1 MQLDIINFDGKK
13 VGSVELTDS
22 IFGVEPRADILHR
35 VVTWQR
41 AKQRAGTHA
50 VKSVSD
56 VAGSGKK
63 AFKQKKTGNARQGER
78 YNVHMRGG
86 GVVHGPV
93 VRDHSI
99 DLPKKIRSLG
109 LKMALS
115 SKAQDGS
122 LVIIDSEKLA
132 AAKTNT
138 FAKQLKKLDIASAL
152 FVGAA
157 ELDENFKKSA
167 ANIANIDVLPTMG
180 LNVLDILKHEKL
192 VLTADAVKAVEA
204 RLAYYIRIE
213 GKQNGRK
220 NS

>member
-1 MQLDIINFDGKK
+1 MVATELKVNKMQVDIINFDGKA
-13 VGSVELTDS
+13 VGKAELQDS
-22 IFGVEPRADILHR
+22 IFGIEPRADILHR

-41 AKQRAGTHA
+41 AKSRAGTHA
-50 VKSVSD
+50 VKTVSD

-63 AFKQKKTGNARQGER
+63 AFKQKKTGNARQGEK

-93 VRDHSI
+93 VRDHAI

-115 SKAQDGS
+115 SKVKEGS
-122 LVIIDSEKLA
+122 LIVIDSEKLKA
-132 AAKTNT
+132 TKTNA
-138 FAKQLKKLDIASAL
+138 FAKQLKKLNIASAL
-152 FVGAA
+152 FVGADA
-157 ELDENFKKSA
+157 LDENFKKSA
-167 ANIANIDVLPTMG
+167 ANIENIDVLPTIG

-204 RLAYYIRIE
+204 RLA
-213 GKQNGRK
+213 
-220 NS
+220 

>member
-1 MQLDIINFDGKK
+1 MQVDILSLDGKSVGK
-13 VGSVELTDS
+13 VDLSDS
-22 IFGVEPRADILHR
+22 IFGIDPRADILHR

-41 AKQRAGTHA
+41 ANARAGTHA
-50 VKSVSD
+50 VKTVSD

-63 AFKQKKTGNARQGER
+63 AFKQKKTGNAREGER

-115 SKAQDGS
+115 SKLKEGS
-122 LVIIDSEKLA
+122 LIIIDSEKMK
-132 AAKTNT
+132 AAKTST
-138 FAKQLKKLDIASAL
+138 LAKQLKKLNIVSAL
-152 FVGAA
+152 FVGADTV
-157 ELDENFKKSA
+157 DENFKKSA
-167 ANIANIDVLPTMG
+167 ANIINVDVLPTIG

-204 RLAYYIRIE
+204 RL
-213 GKQNGRK
+213 
-220 NS
+220 S

>member
-13 VGSVELTDS
+13 VGAVELTDS
-22 IFGVEPRADILHR
+22 IFGLEPRADILHR

-41 AKQRAGTHA
+41 AKSRAGTHA
-50 VKSVSD
+50 VKTVSD
-56 VAGSGKK
+56 VQGSGKK

-122 LVIIDSEKLA
+122 LIIIDSEKLA
-132 AAKTNT
+132 SAKTGA
-138 FAKQLKKLDIASAL
+138 FAKQLKKLEIASAL
-152 FVGAA
+152 FVGAS

-167 ANIANIDVLPTMG
+167 ANIANIDVLPTIG

-192 VLTADAVKAVEA
+192 VLTADAVKAIEA
-204 RLAYYIRIE
+204 RLA
-213 GKQNGRK
+213 
-220 NS
+220 

>member
-13 VGSVELTDS
+13 VGSVELADS
-22 IFGVEPRADILHR
+22 IFGLEPRADILHR

-41 AKQRAGTHA
+41 AKSRAGTHA
-50 VKSVSD
+50 VKTVSD
-56 VAGSGKK
+56 VQGSGKK

-115 SKAQDGS
+115 SKAKDGS

-132 AAKTNT
+132 TAKTNA

-167 ANIANIDVLPTMG
+167 ANIANIDALPTIG

-204 RLAYYIRIE
+204 RLA
-213 GKQNGRK
+213 
-220 NS
+220 

>member
-13 VGSVELTDS
+13 VGSVELENS
-22 IFGVEPRADILHR
+22 IFGLEPRADILHR

-41 AKQRAGTHA
+41 AKSRAGTHA

-115 SKAQDGS
+115 SKAKDGS
-122 LVIIDSEKLA
+122 LVIIDSEKLE
-132 AAKTNT
+132 AAKTNA
-138 FAKQLKKLDIASAL
+138 FAKQLKKLDINSAL

-167 ANIANIDVLPTMG
+167 ANIANIDVLPTIG

-204 RLAYYIRIE
+204 RLA
-213 GKQNGRK
+213 
-220 NS
+220 

>member
-50 VKSVSD
+50 VKTVSD

-115 SKAQDGS
+115 SKVQDGS

-132 AAKTNT
+132 SAKTNA
-138 FAKQLKKLDIASAL
+138 FAKQLKKLNIASAL
-152 FVGAA
+152 FVGAT

-167 ANIANIDVLPTMG
+167 ANIANIDALPTIG

-204 RLAYYIRIE
+204 RLA
-213 GKQNGRK
+213 
-220 NS
+220 

>member
-1 MQLDIINFDGKK
+1 MQLDIINFDGKAVGK
-13 VGSVELTDS
+13 VDLSDA
-22 IFGVEPRADILHR
+22 IFGLEPRADILHR

-50 VKSVSD
+50 VKTVSD
-56 VAGSGKK
+56 VQGSGKK

-115 SKAQDGS
+115 SKAKDGS
-122 LVIIDSEKLA
+122 LVIIDSEKMA
-132 AAKTNT
+132 TAKTNA

-152 FVGAA
+152 FVGAT

-204 RLAYYIRIE
+204 RLA
-213 GKQNGRK
+213 
-220 NS
+220 

>member
-1 MQLDIINFDGKK
+1 MQVDVINFDGKS
-13 VGSVELTDS
+13 VGKIELADQ
-22 IFGVEPRADILHR
+22 IFGIDARADILHR

-41 AKQRAGTHA
+41 AKSRAGTHA
-50 VKSVSD
+50 VKTVSD

-115 SKAQDGS
+115 SKVKDGN
-122 LVIIDSEKLA
+122 LVVIDSEKLA
-132 AAKTNT
+132 SVKTAAL
-138 FAKQLKKLDIASAL
+138 AKQLKKLDIKSAL
-152 FVGAA
+152 FVGADA
-157 ELDENFKKSA
+157 LDENFRKSA
-167 ANIANIDVLPTMG
+167 ANIANIDALPTVG
-180 LNVLDILKHEKL
+180 LNVLDILKHDKL

-204 RLAYYIRIE
+204 RLA
-213 GKQNGRK
+213 
-220 NS
+220 

>member
-13 VGSVELTDS
+13 VGSVELTDG
-22 IFGVEPRADILHR
+22 IFGLEPRADILHR

-115 SKAQDGS
+115 SKAKDGA
-122 LVIIDSEKLA
+122 LIVIDSEKLE
-132 AAKTNT
+132 AAKTNV
-138 FAKQLKKLDIASAL
+138 FAKQLKKLEIASAL

-167 ANIANIDVLPTMG
+167 ANIANVDVLPTIG

-192 VLTADAVKAVEA
+192 VLTADAVKAIEA
-204 RLAYYIRIE
+204 RLA
-213 GKQNGRK
+213 
-220 NS
+220 

>member
-1 MQLDIINFDGKK
+1 MQVDIINFDGKS
-13 VGSVELTDS
+13 VGKAELQDA
-22 IFGVEPRADILHR
+22 IFGIEPRADILHR

-41 AKQRAGTHA
+41 ANARAGTHA
-50 VKSVSD
+50 VKTVSD

-63 AFKQKKTGNARQGER
+63 AFKQKKTGNAREGER

-93 VRDHSI
+93 VRDHVI
-99 DLPKKIRSLG
+99 DLPKKIRALG

-115 SKAQDGS
+115 SKAKDGS
-122 LVIIDSEKLA
+122 LVIIDSEKLP
-132 AAKTNT
+132 AAKTNA
-138 FAKQLKKLDIASAL
+138 FAKQLKKLGMTSAL

-157 ELDENFKKSA
+157 ELDANFKKSA
-167 ANIANIDVLPTMG
+167 ANIPNIDALPTIG

-204 RLAYYIRIE
+204 RLA
-213 GKQNGRK
+213 
-220 NS
+220 

>member
-1 MQLDIINFDGKK
+1 MQVNVINFDGKA
-13 VGSVELTDS
+13 VGKIDLQDS
-22 IFGVEPRADILHR
+22 IFGLDARADILHR

-41 AKQRAGTHA
+41 AKARAGTHA
-50 VKSVSD
+50 VKTVSD

-115 SKAQDGS
+115 SKLKEDS
-122 LVIIDSEKLA
+122 LIVIDSEKLS
-132 AAKTNT
+132 AAKTGA
-138 FAKQLKKLDIASAL
+138 FAKQLKKLNIASAL
-152 FVGAA
+152 FVGGDT
-157 ELDENFKKSA
+157 LDENFKKSA
-167 ANIANIDVLPTMG
+167 SNIVNIDVLPTVG

-192 VLTADAVKAVEA
+192 VLTADAVKAIEA
-204 RLAYYIRIE
+204 RLGA
-213 GKQNGRK
+213 
-220 NS
+220 

>member
-22 IFGVEPRADILHR
+22 IFGLEPRADILHR

-132 AAKTNT
+132 AAKTNA

-152 FVGAA
+152 FVGAT

-167 ANIANIDVLPTMG
+167 ANIANIDALPTMG

-204 RLAYYIRIE
+204 RLA
-213 GKQNGRK
+213 
-220 NS
+220 

>member
-1 MQLDIINFDGKK
+1 MQLDVINFDGKT
-13 VGSVELTDS
+13 VGKVELADS

-41 AKQRAGTHA
+41 AKSRAGTHA
-50 VKSVSD
+50 VKTVSD
-56 VAGSGKK
+56 VEGSGKK
-63 AFKQKKTGNARQGER
+63 AFKQKKTGNARQGEK

-99 DLPKKIRSLG
+99 DLPKKIRALG

-115 SKAQDGS
+115 SKAKDGS
-122 LVIIDSEKLA
+122 LIVVDSEKLTS
-132 AAKTNT
+132 AKTAA

-152 FVGAA
+152 FVGADS
-157 ELDENFKKSA
+157 LDENFKKSA
-167 ANIANIDVLPTMG
+167 ANIANIDALPTIG

-204 RLAYYIRIE
+204 RLA
-213 GKQNGRK
+213 
-220 NS
+220 

>member
-13 VGSVELTDS
+13 VGSVELADS
-22 IFGVEPRADILHR
+22 IFGLEPRADILHR

-41 AKQRAGTHA
+41 AKSRAGTHA
-50 VKSVSD
+50 VKTVSD
-56 VAGSGKK
+56 VQGSGKK

-115 SKAQDGS
+115 SKAKDGS

-132 AAKTNT
+132 AAKTST
-138 FAKQLKKLDIASAL
+138 FAKQLKKLEIASAL
-152 FVGAA
+152 FVGAT
-157 ELDENFKKSA
+157 ELDENFVKSA
-167 ANIANIDVLPTMG
+167 ANIANVDVLPTIG

-204 RLAYYIRIE
+204 RLA
-213 GKQNGRK
+213 
-220 NS
+220 

>member
-13 VGSVELTDS
+13 VGSVELESS
-22 IFGVEPRADILHR
+22 IFGLEPRADILHR

-50 VKSVSD
+50 VKSVSE

-115 SKAQDGS
+115 SKAKDGS
-122 LVIIDSEKLA
+122 LIIIDSEKLA
-132 AAKTNT
+132 TAKTNA

-157 ELDENFKKSA
+157 DLDENFKKSA
-167 ANIANIDVLPTMG
+167 ANIANIDVLPTIG

-204 RLAYYIRIE
+204 RLA
-213 GKQNGRK
+213 
-220 NS
+220 

>member
-1 MQLDIINFDGKK
+1 MQVNVINFDGKA
-13 VGSVELTDS
+13 VGKIDLQDS
-22 IFGVEPRADILHR
+22 IFGLDARADILHR

-41 AKQRAGTHA
+41 AKARAGTHA
-50 VKSVSD
+50 VKTVSD

-115 SKAQDGS
+115 SKLKEDS
-122 LVIIDSEKLA
+122 LIVIDSEKLS
-132 AAKTNT
+132 AAKTGA
-138 FAKQLKKLDIASAL
+138 FAKQLKKLNIASAL
-152 FVGAA
+152 FVGGDT
-157 ELDENFKKSA
+157 LDENFKKSA
-167 ANIANIDVLPTMG
+167 SNIVNIDVLPTVG

-192 VLTADAVKAVEA
+192 VLTANAVKAIEA
-204 RLAYYIRIE
+204 RLAA
-213 GKQNGRK
+213 
-220 NS
+220 

>member
-1 MQLDIINFDGKK
+1 MQVDVINFDGKS
-13 VGSVELTDS
+13 VGKIDLADQ

-41 AKQRAGTHA
+41 AKSRAGTHA
-50 VKSVSD
+50 VKTVSD

-63 AFKQKKTGNARQGER
+63 AFKQKKTGNARQGEK

-93 VRDHSI
+93 VRDHAI

-115 SKAQDGS
+115 SKVKEGN
-122 LVIIDSEKLA
+122 LVVIDSEKLS
-132 AAKTNT
+132 AAKTGA
-138 FAKQLKKLDIASAL
+138 FAKQLKKLNLNSAL
-152 FVGAA
+152 FVGADS
-157 ELDENFKKSA
+157 LDENFRKSA
-167 ANIANIDVLPTMG
+167 ANIANVDALPTIG
-180 LNVLDILKHEKL
+180 LNVLDILKHDKL

-204 RLAYYIRIE
+204 RLA
-213 GKQNGRK
+213 
-220 NS
+220 

>member
-13 VGSVELTDS
+13 VGAVELNDS
-22 IFGVEPRADILHR
+22 IFGLEPRADILHR

-41 AKQRAGTHA
+41 AKSRAGTHA
-50 VKSVSD
+50 VKTVSD

-115 SKAQDGS
+115 SKVKDGS
-122 LVIIDSEKLA
+122 LVVVDSEKLQE
-132 AAKTNT
+132 AKTNA
-138 FAKQLKKLDIASAL
+138 FAKQLKKLDITSAL
-152 FVGAA
+152 FVGAT
-157 ELDENFKKSA
+157 ELDENFVKSA
-167 ANIANIDVLPTMG
+167 ANIANVDVLPTIG

-204 RLAYYIRIE
+204 RLA
-213 GKQNGRK
+213 
-220 NS
+220 

>member
-1 MQLDIINFDGKK
+1 MQVDVINFDGKSVGK
-13 VGSVELTDS
+13 VDLADQ
-22 IFGVEPRADILHR
+22 IFGLDARADILHR

-41 AKQRAGTHA
+41 AKSRAGTHA
-50 VKSVSD
+50 VKTVSD

-63 AFKQKKTGNARQGER
+63 AFKQKKTGNARQGEK

-115 SKAQDGS
+115 SKVKDGN
-122 LVIIDSEKLA
+122 LIVIDSEKLA
-132 AAKTNT
+132 SVKTGAV
-138 FAKQLKKLDIASAL
+138 AKQLKKLNLDSAL
-152 FVGAA
+152 FVGATD
-157 ELDENFKKSA
+157 LDENFRKSV
-167 ANIANIDVLPTMG
+167 ANIPSIDALPTIG

-204 RLAYYIRIE
+204 RL
-213 GKQNGRK
+213 G
-220 NS
+220 

>member
-22 IFGVEPRADILHR
+22 VFGLEPRADILHR

-50 VKSVSD
+50 VKTVSD

-132 AAKTNT
+132 SAKTNA

-152 FVGAA
+152 FVGAT

-167 ANIANIDVLPTMG
+167 ANIANIDALPTIG

-204 RLAYYIRIE
+204 RLA
-213 GKQNGRK
+213 
-220 NS
+220 

>member
-22 IFGVEPRADILHR
+22 IFGLEPRADILHR

-41 AKQRAGTHA
+41 AKSRAGTHA
-50 VKSVSD
+50 VKTVSD
-56 VAGSGKK
+56 VQGSGKK

-99 DLPKKIRSLG
+99 DLPKKIRALG

-115 SKAQDGS
+115 SKAKDGS

-132 AAKTNT
+132 AAKTNA
-138 FAKQLKKLDIASAL
+138 FAKQLKKLEIASAL
-152 FVGAA
+152 FVGAT

-180 LNVLDILKHEKL
+180 LNVLDILKHEIL
-192 VLTADAVKAVEA
+192 VLTADAVKAVVA
-204 RLAYYIRIE
+204 RLA
-213 GKQNGRK
+213 
-220 NS
+220 

>member
-1 MQLDIINFDGKK
+1 MQLDIINFDGKV
-13 VGSVELTDS
+13 VGKAELADS
-22 IFGVEPRADILHR
+22 IFGLDPRADILHR

-50 VKSVSD
+50 VKTVSD
-56 VAGSGKK
+56 VQGSGKK

-115 SKAQDGS
+115 SKIKDGS
-122 LVIIDSEKLA
+122 LVVIDSEKLE
-132 AAKTNT
+132 AAKTNA
-138 FAKQLKKLDIASAL
+138 FAKQLKKLEIVSAL
-152 FVGAA
+152 FVGADQ
-157 ELDENFKKSA
+157 LDENFKKSA

-192 VLTADAVKAVEA
+192 VLTADAVKAIEA
-204 RLAYYIRIE
+204 RLA
-213 GKQNGRK
+213 
-220 NS
+220 

>member
-1 MQLDIINFDGKK
+1 MQLDIINFDGKV
-13 VGSVELTDS
+13 VGKADLADS

-41 AKQRAGTHA
+41 AKSRAGTHA
-50 VKSVSD
+50 VKTVSD

-122 LVIIDSEKLA
+122 LVIIDSEKLE
-132 AAKTNT
+132 AAKTNA
-138 FAKQLKKLDIASAL
+138 FAKQLKKLEIASAL
-152 FVGAA
+152 FVGAT

-204 RLAYYIRIE
+204 RLA
-213 GKQNGRK
+213 
-220 NS
+220 

>member
-1 MQLDIINFDGKK
+1 MQIDVINFDGKS
-13 VGSVELTDS
+13 VGKIDLADQ
-22 IFGVEPRADILHR
+22 IFGIEPRADILHR

-41 AKQRAGTHA
+41 AKSRAGTHA
-50 VKSVSD
+50 VKTVSD

-99 DLPKKIRSLG
+99 DLPKKIRALG

-115 SKAQDGS
+115 SKVKDGN
-122 LVIIDSEKLA
+122 LIVIDSEKLA
-132 AAKTNT
+132 SAKTGT
-138 FAKQLKKLDIASAL
+138 FAKQLKQLDLNSVL
-152 FVGAA
+152 FVGADD
-157 ELDENFKKSA
+157 LDENFRKSA
-167 ANIANIDVLPTMG
+167 ANIANVDALPTIG
-180 LNVLDILKHEKL
+180 LNVLDILKHDKL

-204 RLAYYIRIE
+204 RLA
-213 GKQNGRK
+213 
-220 NS
+220 

>member
-22 IFGVEPRADILHR
+22 IFGLEPRADILHR

-50 VKSVSD
+50 VKTVSD

-99 DLPKKIRSLG
+99 DLPKKVRALG

-115 SKAQDGS
+115 SKVAEGN
-122 LVIIDSEKLA
+122 LVIIDSEKLS
-132 AAKTNT
+132 AAKTGA

-152 FVGAA
+152 FVGATD
-157 ELDENFKKSA
+157 LDENFKKSA
-167 ANIANIDVLPTMG
+167 ANIPNIDALPTIG
-180 LNVLDILKHEKL
+180 LNVLDILKHDKL

-204 RLAYYIRIE
+204 RLA
-213 GKQNGRK
+213 
-220 NS
+220 

>member
-22 IFGVEPRADILHR
+22 IYGLEPRADILHR

-50 VKSVSD
+50 VKTVSD

-132 AAKTNT
+132 AAKTNA

-152 FVGAA
+152 FVGAT

-167 ANIANIDVLPTMG
+167 ANIAKIVVLPTMG
-180 LNVLDILKHEKL
+180 LNVLDILKHEML

-204 RLAYYIRIE
+204 RLA
-213 GKQNGRK
+213 
-220 NS
+220 

>member
-1 MQLDIINFDGKK
+1 MTQYKVNKMQVDILNLDGKSVGK
-13 VGSVELTDS
+13 VKLSDD
-22 IFGVEPRADILHR
+22 IFGIEPRADILHR

-41 AKQRAGTHA
+41 ANARAGTHA
-50 VKSVSD
+50 VKTVSD
-56 VAGSGKK
+56 VAGSGRK

-93 VRDHSI
+93 VRDHAI

-115 SKAQDGS
+115 SKVKEGS
-122 LVIIDSEKLA
+122 LIVIDSEKMKS
-132 AAKTNT
+132 AKTSVL
-138 FAKQLKKLDIASAL
+138 AKQLKSMNIASAL
-152 FVGAA
+152 FVGAT

-167 ANIANIDVLPTMG
+167 ANIINVDVLPTIG

-204 RLAYYIRIE
+204 RLA
-213 GKQNGRK
+213 
-220 NS
+220 